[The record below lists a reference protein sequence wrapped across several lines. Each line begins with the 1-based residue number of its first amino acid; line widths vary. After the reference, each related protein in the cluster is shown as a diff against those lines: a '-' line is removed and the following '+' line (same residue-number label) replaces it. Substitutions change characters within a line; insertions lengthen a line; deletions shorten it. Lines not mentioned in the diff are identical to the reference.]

1 MVVHSTEEILYNR
14 YEGADTTD
22 YSIST
27 AFPFTFN
34 QIAYNH
40 KIHLYLSNLRS
51 SSDLEPASLSLQS
64 LQQTLRTDKK
74 IPL

>member
-1 MVVHSTEEILYNR
+1 MVVHFTEEILYNR

-27 AFPFTFN
+27 VFPFTFN

-51 SSDLEPASLSLQS
+51 SDPEPASLSLQS